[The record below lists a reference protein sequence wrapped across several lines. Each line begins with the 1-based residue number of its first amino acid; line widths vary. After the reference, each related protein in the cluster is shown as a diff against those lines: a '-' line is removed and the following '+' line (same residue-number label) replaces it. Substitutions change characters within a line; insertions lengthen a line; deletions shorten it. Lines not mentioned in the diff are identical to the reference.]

1 MESFW
6 QYLPEI
12 FRILVIQ
19 KLDFKSRC
27 CLRKCSKSDRNF
39 VDAIPVF
46 LESLTVKLG
55 FNNTARLKFKEADD
69 SENPKFH
76 PSSQIIEDIIL
87 IFKNQKSKAQT
98 LKIEGFFRNHDPLTR
113 IFLEELIA
121 EIQENGLKL
130 NTTHLIFW
138 IGSFNNDEIFV
149 ELVKIMNP
157 NTLEKISVCHG
168 TSRKGMEILV
178 ETEQWRSLKKFS
190 FGEIENVDVNWL
202 LNLER
207 IRFSVGKFL
216 AEDIWILVQNF
227 LNKNYPIQSYV
238 DIYLTENADVNNM
251 LMFLEEQNVIV
262 KNEPIS
268 ERDANTYI
276 HTQRFTFPNEDKI
289 LLLKMNHWKIYGFV
303 GRSSRYN

>member
-6 QYLPEI
+6 QYLSEI

-27 CLRKCSKSDRNF
+27 CLRKCSK
-39 VDAIPVF
+39 I
-46 LESLTVKLG
+46 
-55 FNNTARLKFKEADD
+55 
-69 SENPKFH
+69 
-76 PSSQIIEDIIL
+76 
-87 IFKNQKSKAQT
+87 
-98 LKIEGFFRNHDPLTR
+98 
-113 IFLEELIA
+113 
-121 EIQENGLKL
+121 
-130 NTTHLIFW
+130 
-138 IGSFNNDEIFV
+138 
-149 ELVKIMNP
+149 
-157 NTLEKISVCHG
+157 CHG

-216 AEDIWILVQNF
+216 VEDIWILVQNF

-268 ERDANTYI
+268 ER
-276 HTQRFTFPNEDKI
+276 F
-289 LLLKMNHWKIYGFV
+289 L
-303 GRSSRYN
+303 